1 MLLAKFRIPFPCW
14 WCAQIIVLESSV
26 NVVDDPTSIFCG
38 VEFLCR
44 MTAKTQSNINVMKI
58 FLLK

>member
-1 MLLAKFRIPFPCW
+1 
-14 WCAQIIVLESSV
+14 V
-26 NVVDDPTSIFCG
+26 NVVDDPTFVFYSA
-38 VEFLCR
+38 EFLCK